1 MNILQQVSFF
11 ISSFLL
17 TISPTTQ
24 FVEGVTGQ
32 PVSFL
37 PSHAKSQTD
46 QTVSGLIY
54 RGLFKYDNFGNL
66 VPDLAESWAESD
78 DGLVYTVTIK
88 PDQYWSDGSRITAD
102 DIIYTSFK
110 LDDLQYVG
118 TDKVDD
124 QTVRFILPNKL
135 SSFLNLLTIGI
146 MKDKSEEDYSP
157 LLPVSSGDFTVIR
170 VERSGPIVKDVILR
184 NNKPDHP
191 IKKMIFR
198 YYSNDDELVTAA
210 KLGEIDGFMTEKNVE
225 LENFKNHRF
234 PIQGVYFALFFN
246 LDKDSVKDAALRDK
260 LQKVINKE
268 QLIYSRGI
276 LVEGP
281 ISRNILTNHE
291 LDFNPYDPKLAEDL
305 DIDLT
310 LTIPDIEAHREVA
323 ESLRQIWREKLG
335 VDLHVIALEP
345 DTFVQNVIVPRDYE
359 ILLFGQ
365 ETSRDPGRYANWHS
379 TQKEAPGLNLSNF
392 EHVRAD
398 RALEEGRNALD
409 PDDIVVH
416 YNEFQKVIVEQI
428 PAIFLYHPFKN
439 YYVSRFIEGIG
450 EKYTFTVQDRY
461 LDFAN
466 WRYLKTN

>member
-1 MNILQQVSFF
+1 MNILYQLGFF

-17 TISPTTQ
+17 TISPTPQ

-37 PSHAKSQTD
+37 PNQAKTQTD
-46 QTVSGLIY
+46 QTISGLIY

-124 QTVRFILPNKL
+124 QTVRFILPNRL
-135 SSFLNLLTIGI
+135 SSFLNLLTVGI
-146 MKDKSEEDYSP
+146 MKDNSEENYSP
-157 LLPVSSGDFTVIR
+157 LIPVSSGGFTVIR
-170 VERSGPIVKDVILR
+170 VEHSGPIVKDVILR
-184 NNKPDHP
+184 NNNKEHP

-210 KLGEIDGFMTEKNVE
+210 KLGEIDAFMTEKKVE
-225 LENFKNHRF
+225 LENFKNHKF

-246 LDKDSVKDAALRDK
+246 LNKDAVKDVALRDK
-260 LQKVINKE
+260 LQRVINKE
-268 QLIYSRGI
+268 QLIYDRGI
-276 LVEGP
+276 LVQGP
-281 ISRNILTNHE
+281 ISRSILTNNDLE
-291 LDFNPYDPKLAEDL
+291 FNPYDPKLAEDL
-305 DIDLT
+305 DRDLT
-310 LTIPDIEAHREVA
+310 LTIPDIETHREIA
-323 ESLRQIWREKLG
+323 NSIKQIWKEKLD
-335 VDLHVIALEP
+335 VDLKIDARNPE
-345 DTFVQNVIVPRDYE
+345 TFVQDVIVPRDYE

-398 RALEEGRNALD
+398 RALEEGRNSLE
-409 PDDIVVH
+409 PDQIVVH

-439 YYVSRFIEGIG
+439 YYVSRFVEGIG

-466 WRYLKTN
+466 WRYLRTN